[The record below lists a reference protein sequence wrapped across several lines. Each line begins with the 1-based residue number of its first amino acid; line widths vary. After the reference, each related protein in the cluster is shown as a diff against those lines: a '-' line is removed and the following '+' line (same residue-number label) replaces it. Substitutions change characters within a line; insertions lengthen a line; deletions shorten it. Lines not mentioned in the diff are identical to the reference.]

1 MVNKESQVD
10 EIPALN
16 EIQEEQKTRV
26 QTTTSQNEAG
36 PKSTKILLLFEI
48 LASIGSIM
56 MGMDQFVVSGA
67 SLYAQPD
74 LHIDS
79 NLWSW
84 ITSGPLFGAIVGS
97 VMYENKRISFISL
110 IPMNIVPFP
119 TTPCLE
125 EDLLLLCLAFFMT
138 WEFSCPHLLSL
149 MEFYL
154 QGVLSLVL
162 VKDWKL

>member
-1 MVNKESQVD
+1 METRDNNKESKLD
-10 EIPALN
+10 ELPGLDTN
-16 EIQEEQKTRV
+16 EIQEEPSNQVERTDHGD
-26 QTTTSQNEAG
+26 SG
-36 PKSTKILLLFEI
+36 PKSTKVLIFFEI

-97 VMYENKRISFISL
+97 VL
-110 IPMNIVPFP
+110 
-119 TTPCLE
+119 
-125 EDLLLLCLAFFMT
+125 
-138 WEFSCPHLLSL
+138 
-149 MEFYL
+149 
-154 QGVLSLVL
+154 
-162 VKDWKL
+162 